1 MASKSLFAQVIE
13 WNGSRW
19 YLQYDPADTM
29 SVMPDLTGARILNV
43 GCSEVK
49 LPGQSED
56 KPFYLAVVDVEF
68 PATMYGNEVRP
79 ERLLKGFRLY
89 DYMPPDPT
97 NIHSLRLQE
106 MAYYLKEPAVVS
118 NQQSAQDF
126 LNCALGGIIADAE
139 RQQATDREWSRTLL
153 EPLTRASEPQDAT
166 EAQQKKP
173 TPTPQPAGQPG
184 SDTKA

>member
-1 MASKSLFAQVIE
+1 
-13 WNGSRW
+13 
-19 YLQYDPADTM
+19 
-29 SVMPDLTGARILNV
+29 
-43 GCSEVK
+43 
-49 LPGQSED
+49 
-56 KPFYLAVVDVEF
+56 
-68 PATMYGNEVRP
+68 MYGNEVRP

-153 EPLTRASEPQDAT
+153 EPLTHASEPQDAT
-166 EAQQKKP
+166 EAQQKKL
-173 TPTPQPAGQPG
+173 TPQPAGQPG

>member
-49 LPGQSED
+49 LPGQSGD
-56 KPFYLAVVDVEF
+56 KHYYLTVVDVEI
-68 PATMYGNEVRP
+68 PATVYGNEVRP
-79 ERLLKGFRLY
+79 ARLLKGFRLY
-89 DYMPPDPT
+89 DYMPPEPT
-97 NIHSLRLQE
+97 DVPSMRLQE
-106 MAYYLKEPAVVS
+106 MAYYLKEPAAFS
-118 NQQSAQDF
+118 NRQSAQDF

-166 EAQQKKP
+166 EAQQKKL
-173 TPTPQPAGQPG
+173 TPPPAGQPG

>member
-1 MASKSLFAQVIE
+1 
-13 WNGSRW
+13 
-19 YLQYDPADTM
+19 
-29 SVMPDLTGARILNV
+29 
-43 GCSEVK
+43 
-49 LPGQSED
+49 
-56 KPFYLAVVDVEF
+56 
-68 PATMYGNEVRP
+68 
-79 ERLLKGFRLY
+79 
-89 DYMPPDPT
+89 MPPDPT

-166 EAQQKKP
+166 EAQQKQS
-173 TPTPQPAGQPG
+173 TPTTQPSGQPG
-184 SDTKA
+184 LDTKV

>member
-1 MASKSLFAQVIE
+1 
-13 WNGSRW
+13 
-19 YLQYDPADTM
+19 
-29 SVMPDLTGARILNV
+29 MPVFLTWAAP
-43 GCSEVK
+43 EVK

-56 KPFYLAVVDVEF
+56 KHFYLAVVDVEF

-106 MAYYLKEPAVVS
+106 MAYYLKEPTVVS

-153 EPLTRASEPQDAT
+153 EPLTRASEPQDVT
-166 EAQQKKP
+166 EAQQKKL
-173 TPTPQPAGQPG
+173 TPQPAGQPG